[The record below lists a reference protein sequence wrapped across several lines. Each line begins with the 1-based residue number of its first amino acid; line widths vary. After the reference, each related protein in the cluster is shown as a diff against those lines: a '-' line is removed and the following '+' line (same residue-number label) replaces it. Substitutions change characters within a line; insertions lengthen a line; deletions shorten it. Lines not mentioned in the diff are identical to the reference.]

1 MSEKTAEK
9 HLKKI
14 TVLVALISVLIL
26 VSGGIITFSL
36 NRVQQ
41 EGIDNRIKNGVES
54 YKDDLLQ
61 RIKADFQT
69 VYTLS
74 AFLEFNETMDK
85 ESFSRGL
92 LESSNRNSF
101 IRMGYFNLNGSGVRV
116 TSGEEIETDKHVE
129 ELNSHM
135 QEIIEKAW
143 SGEEAFSG
151 IFYDEELEGD
161 VIGYAVPVYRSGKII
176 GALASTEEA
185 SVLNEILSND
195 VVFGGNGFIQLIN
208 DQGKYLFPYEEESI
222 FSGGYFSDREEKHLE
237 SILEHR
243 ESTFASVNYQG
254 EKYQIYIA
262 PVGIRDWSLFGV
274 EAVDESN
281 KFTNQMIMI
290 TRIASSL
297 VLFAVILLIFY
308 GYRFLK
314 KKNAELIRYAY
325 YDPLT
330 GAYNSERFQQELAE
344 AMKEQEAWALAGLNI
359 RQFKFINEI
368 FGRSQ
373 ADHLLCHVKEVLEAS
388 MEEGESFCRN
398 SGDMFL
404 LLLKGS
410 DREKLRERIRKIIEK
425 IASFSA
431 NWSHNYEI
439 QLYCGVSLI
448 PQGEKTETATMQ
460 TTHTM
465 FALEKARTL
474 PRNSIWFYD
483 QDLHKE
489 EILQN
494 YVETHMNQALETGE
508 FKMYLQPKFDLK
520 TGELAGAEALVRWI
534 PADGKIIYPGQ
545 FIPIFENNGFC
556 AALDMYMTE
565 QVCRKLRQWTD
576 QGITPIPVSVNQS
589 KILFYEEGYGEKLLG
604 LTKKYGIRP
613 GLITLEIL
621 EGLAMEK
628 VDRLN
633 QVIFRLKEIGF
644 RISMDDFGTGYSS
657 LNTLGNLGIDELKL
671 DRGFLTELEG
681 TDHQKQK
688 IIIEHMIDLSKS
700 LKIDTVAEGIETKED
715 EDMVREL
722 GCDFG
727 QGYYYSRPVPAEEFD
742 EKYMK
747 KGDI

>member
-308 GYRFLK
+308 GYRFL
-314 KKNAELIRYAY
+314 
-325 YDPLT
+325 
-330 GAYNSERFQQELAE
+330 
-344 AMKEQEAWALAGLNI
+344 
-359 RQFKFINEI
+359 
-368 FGRSQ
+368 
-373 ADHLLCHVKEVLEAS
+373 
-388 MEEGESFCRN
+388 
-398 SGDMFL
+398 
-404 LLLKGS
+404 
-410 DREKLRERIRKIIEK
+410 
-425 IASFSA
+425 
-431 NWSHNYEI
+431 
-439 QLYCGVSLI
+439 
-448 PQGEKTETATMQ
+448 
-460 TTHTM
+460 
-465 FALEKARTL
+465 
-474 PRNSIWFYD
+474 
-483 QDLHKE
+483 
-489 EILQN
+489 
-494 YVETHMNQALETGE
+494 
-508 FKMYLQPKFDLK
+508 
-520 TGELAGAEALVRWI
+520 
-534 PADGKIIYPGQ
+534 
-545 FIPIFENNGFC
+545 
-556 AALDMYMTE
+556 
-565 QVCRKLRQWTD
+565 
-576 QGITPIPVSVNQS
+576 
-589 KILFYEEGYGEKLLG
+589 
-604 LTKKYGIRP
+604 
-613 GLITLEIL
+613 
-621 EGLAMEK
+621 
-628 VDRLN
+628 
-633 QVIFRLKEIGF
+633 
-644 RISMDDFGTGYSS
+644 
-657 LNTLGNLGIDELKL
+657 
-671 DRGFLTELEG
+671 
-681 TDHQKQK
+681 
-688 IIIEHMIDLSKS
+688 
-700 LKIDTVAEGIETKED
+700 
-715 EDMVREL
+715 
-722 GCDFG
+722 
-727 QGYYYSRPVPAEEFD
+727 
-742 EKYMK
+742 
-747 KGDI
+747 